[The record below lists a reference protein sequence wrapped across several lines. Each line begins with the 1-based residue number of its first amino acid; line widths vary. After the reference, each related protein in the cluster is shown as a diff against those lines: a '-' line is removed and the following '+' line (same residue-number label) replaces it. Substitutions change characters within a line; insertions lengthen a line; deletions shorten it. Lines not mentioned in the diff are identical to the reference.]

1 MTTSEVSYSIS
12 GGIRHLG
19 LPVAGVTV
27 ILFEYWRLA
36 AGLLKCMVDKQT
48 TGARGEFK
56 FSVPAGTYYLEVV
69 PDASTR
75 FLRQTVDN
83 LKVASN
89 TTCNI
94 SLKTGNM
101 LSGCVRTSDGSPLA
115 ACRVLA
121 MGVDPPY
128 YRASD
133 SLDADS
139 RFKLVLP
146 KGRYL
151 LIARYEKEEAGLPEA
166 GGARPFIYRELDHV
180 QLEGDDH
187 CQITLPELVRFG
199 VVITRSDGSPV
210 PGARVSLTPEIKQ
223 DNLAL
228 VDLRVK
234 ALAVTDPE
242 GKLEFLVQPG
252 TYDLVLQS
260 PENLS
265 LVEVRERSL
274 VLEADCQRSFVMADG
289 MRLSGKVLWSGQP
302 VRGCLV
308 KASGSEGK
316 AAVAVTGALGEF
328 ALVLPPG
335 TFDVAVGGQPNGGD
349 RAANLAMAPWTRTVH
364 MPGDEVLT
372 VDLAAGLKVSGRV
385 EDPSGKP
392 RPGVRVSAYPD
403 KGGAPSAQDMGSPL
417 ATTVTSADG
426 GYLIGLSAGKYW
438 LVLNDDASLSRQ
450 VELANE
456 PVTVNFTWSSGCVV
470 RFTVV
475 NERQEPIG
483 RCKVLYEP
491 YAQAAGAAKAGQ
503 EKGNLASITG
513 FAFCGDDG
521 TCEFTLPAG
530 IYSFRFEPPAYAP
543 YQTKVIRQLS
553 IGADLERTVKLS
565 AKEVNRE
572 PADGS
577 ESEPAVPSQLTLEI

>member
-12 GGIRHLG
+12 GCIRHLG

-36 AGLLKCMVDKQT
+36 SGLLKCMVDQQT

-56 FSVPAGTYYLEVV
+56 FSAPSGTYYLEVV

-101 LSGCVRTSDGSPLA
+101 LSGCVRTSDGSALE

-121 MGVDPPY
+121 MGVDPPF
-128 YRASD
+128 YRASS

-139 RFKLVLP
+139 RFRLVLP

-151 LIARYEKEEAGLPEA
+151 LIARYENEHTGRAI
-166 GGARPFIYRELDHV
+166 PFIYRELKDV
-180 QLEGDDH
+180 RLECDDS
-187 CQITLPELVRFG
+187 CQVSLPKLVRFALT
-199 VVITRSDGSPV
+199 VTRSDGKPV
-210 PGARVSLTPEIKQ
+210 SGARVSLTPQIRE
-223 DNLAL
+223 DNLTL

-234 ALAVTDPE
+234 AVALTDSQ

-260 PENLS
+260 PEDLS

-274 VLEADCQRSFVMADG
+274 VLEADRQLSFVMPDG
-289 MRLSGKVLWSGQP
+289 FRLAGKVLWSGQP
-302 VRGCLV
+302 VRNCLV
-308 KASGSEGK
+308 KASGREGK
-316 AAVAVTGALGEF
+316 TAVAVTGALGEF
-328 ALVLPPG
+328 ALVLPHG
-335 TFDVAVGGQPNGGD
+335 TFDVAVSGQPSGGD
-349 RAANLAMAPWTRTVH
+349 RRANRAMAPWTRTVH

-385 EDPSGKP
+385 EDASGRP
-392 RPGVRVSAYPD
+392 RPGVRISVYPD
-403 KGGAPSAQDMGSPL
+403 KGAALSAQDMESPL
-417 ATTVTSADG
+417 AATVTGADG

-438 LVLNDDASLSRQ
+438 IVLNDEASLSRQ

-456 PVTVNFTWSSGCVV
+456 PVTVNFTWSSGCLV
-470 RFTVV
+470 RFTTV

-491 YAQAAGAAKAGQ
+491 YVQASGAAKARQGR
-503 EKGNLASITG
+503 GILASITG
-513 FAFCGDDG
+513 FAFSEDDG

-553 IGADLERTVKLS
+553 VGTDFQRTVKLS

-572 PADGS
+572 TPDCS
-577 ESEPAVPSQLTLEI
+577 EPEPAVPSQLTLEI

>member
-27 ILFEYWRLA
+27 ILFEYWRLS
-36 AGLLKCMVDKQT
+36 AGVLKCLVDKQT

-56 FSVPAGTYYLEVV
+56 FSVRSGTYYLEVV

-94 SLKTGNM
+94 SLKTGN
-101 LSGCVRTSDGSPLA
+101 LLRGCVRTSDGSALS
-115 ACRVLA
+115 ACRILA

-133 SLDADS
+133 SLDPDS
-139 RFKLVLP
+139 RFKLILP

-151 LIARYEKEEAGLPEA
+151 LIARYEKEDAGLSEP
-166 GGARPFIYRELDHV
+166 GSSKPFIYRELDDV
-180 QLEGDDH
+180 QLEGDDD
-187 CQITLPELVRFG
+187 CQITLPELVRFAVSVTG
-199 VVITRSDGSPV
+199 SDGNPV

-234 ALAVTDPE
+234 ALALTDSK

-260 PENLS
+260 PEDLS

-274 VLEADCQRSFVMADG
+274 VLEADCQRSFVMFDG
-289 MRLSGKVLWSGQP
+289 FRLAGKVLWSGEP

-308 KASGSEGK
+308 KASGRDGK

-328 ALVLPPG
+328 ALVLAEG

-349 RAANLAMAPWTRTVH
+349 RSANLAIAPWTRTVH
-364 MPGDEVLT
+364 MPGEEVLT

-385 EDPSGKP
+385 EDPSGRP
-392 RPGVRVSAYPD
+392 RPGVRISAYPD
-403 KGGAPSAQDMGSPL
+403 KGGAPSAPEMESPL
-417 ATTVTSADG
+417 ATTVTSGDG

-438 LVLNDDASLSRQ
+438 IVLNDDASLSGR

-475 NERQEPIG
+475 NDRQEPIG

-491 YAQAAGAAKAGQ
+491 YAQASGAAKARQ
-503 EKGNLASITG
+503 EKGSPGSITG
-513 FAFCGDDG
+513 FAFSGDDG

-530 IYSFRFEPPAYAP
+530 IYSFRFEPPAYAT

-553 IGADLERTVKLS
+553 VGADLQRTVKLS

-572 PADGS
+572 SPDCS
-577 ESEPAVPSQLTLEI
+577 EPEPAVPSQLTLEI